1 MTFITQVLNGLQLG
15 SIYALVALGYTMV
28 YGIILLLNFAHGD
41 IIMVGAYISWLVM
54 SKLGLNPAIAV
65 VLSIVGCML
74 LGVLIDKVAYAPL
87 RDAPRLSI
95 LITAIGVSYFLE
107 NGSQLLFGADA
118 KVVPAYTSVSNI
130 QVGDLTLSFSAI
142 VTVVVT
148 AVATVVLTFLVQK
161 TQPRQG
167 HARRHRG
174 HGRRPASWA
183 STSTPPSRS
192 PLPLGSALAGG
203 RRSVLY
209 LSWPTPRPAP
219 TMGSMLGLTKAF
231 VAAVLGGIGSPSRAP
246 MHRRPSGI
254 GLAEALRLGRRPLRL
269 AGRRRL
275 PAILIVV
282 LHRASPR
289 GLLGT
294 PDDGEGLGGG
304 SMTTKNPM
312 GEEKPVITTASAGPR
327 APTAPSPCPPAT
339 CHQRRPRRPV
349 LLVRAATLMMRS
361 GAVPSTATSV
371 HGAPC
376 TSASTSSWPSR

>member
-41 IIMVGAYISWLVM
+41 IIMAGAYISWLVM

-161 TQPRQG
+161 TKLGKAMRAVSEDMG
-167 HARRHRG
+167 AARLMG
-174 HGRRPASWA
+174 INVNTTISFTFAV
-183 STSTPPSRS
+183 
-192 PLPLGSALAGG
+192 GSALAGIG
-203 RRSVLY
+203 AVLY
-209 LSWPTPRPAP
+209 CMAYTQASP
-219 TMGSMLGLTKAF
+219 TMGIMLGTKAF
-231 VAAVLGGIGSPSRAP
+231 VAAVLGGIGSIPGAV
-246 MHRRPSGI
+246 I
-254 GLAEALRLGRRPLRL
+254 GGLLVGFAEVFVS
-269 AGRRRL
+269 
-275 PAILIVV
+275 AIGFSVWQDAVVFLLLIVV
-282 LHRASPR
+282 LIVKPT
-289 GLLGT
+289 GLLGR
-294 PDDGEGLGGG
+294 P
-304 SMTTKNPM
+304 MT
-312 GEEKPVITTASAGPR
+312 EKV
-327 APTAPSPCPPAT
+327 
-339 CHQRRPRRPV
+339 
-349 LLVRAATLMMRS
+349 
-361 GAVPSTATSV
+361 
-371 HGAPC
+371 
-376 TSASTSSWPSR
+376 